1 MDCWSV
7 AALFFL
13 SIVCLCAIFGNALII
28 LSVLFYRGM
37 QTTANL
43 LLSSLATADFLIA
56 VVLMPVALLDFAYDH
71 YWQFDYLTCRLWTS
85 AHVMLCTASILNLCV
100 IGFDRYFAI
109 TSPLRYK
116 RMQTKRLSS
125 IILLFTWIISFV
137 ICSLPWIVPAWRT
150 PVLFTTCIYP
160 PMLSYRICSAL
171 GSFYIP
177 LILMLFVYLK
187 IVRVIQ
193 CRLRLIGHLI
203 ANEKSLDSFASLRF
217 AEEASDSSTILDFN
231 AQSAERPRS
240 TGQRR
245 FSEQLRKTSSCP
257 VLFSILSFFN
267 WTSSM
272 TELLTPR
279 NNGSSSR
286 RSSGGKPKTRA
297 QRSLSAAETHSEM
310 LDRGHKS
317 SRKKRLSSSCVPSLS
332 KRTSS
337 STIED
342 EHQRAR
348 FSSYPTMSKHDS
360 VPRRHL
366 FPATLLAKEHKAIRT
381 ICIVVSG
388 FVICWMPFFT
398 AHLIEPFCHGHY
410 SHYMR
415 DFPEAKAGYN
425 DRDFAKGRD
434 VRLDSF
440 ASLVSVRQKQTAAS
454 CSIPAIL
461 TDIFLWLGY
470 FNSVLNPV
478 IYSFCN
484 QDFRRCFREILRCRC
499 RRKGYKLRVSIRR
512 LHQPR

>member
-1 MDCWSV
+1 MDCWTI

-13 SIVCLCAIFGNALII
+13 SIVCLCAILGNALII

-37 QTTANL
+37 QSTANL

-71 YWQFDYLTCRLWTS
+71 RWQFDYLTCRLWTS
-85 AHVMLCTASILNLCV
+85 VHVMLCTASILNLCV

-116 RMQTKRLSS
+116 RMQTKRLSC

-137 ICSLPWIVPAWRT
+137 ICSLQWIVPAWRT
-150 PVLFTTCIYP
+150 PVWFATCIYP

-187 IVRVIQ
+187 ILKVIQ
-193 CRLRLIGHLI
+193 CRLKLIGHLT
-203 ANEKSLDSFASLRF
+203 ANEKSLDSFASLRYG
-217 AEEASDSSTILDFN
+217 EDASDYSTILDFSV
-231 AQSAERPRS
+231 QSSERQHS
-240 TGQRR
+240 NGQRR
-245 FSEQLRKTSSCP
+245 SSEQLRKTSSCP

-272 TELLTPR
+272 SELLTPR
-279 NNGSSSR
+279 NNRSR
-286 RSSGGKPKTRA
+286 RSSGAKPKSRA
-297 QRSLSAAETHSEM
+297 QRSLSAVETNSDS
-310 LDRGHKS
+310 LTKGCKS
-317 SRKKRLSSSCVPSLS
+317 NRKKRLSSACVPSLS

-337 STIED
+337 TTGED
-342 EHQRAR
+342 QHQRAR
-348 FSSYPTMSKHDS
+348 FSSYPTMAKHDS
-360 VPRRHL
+360 IPRRHL
-366 FPATLLAKEHKAIRT
+366 FPATLLAKERKAIIT

-388 FVICWMPFFT
+388 FVICWMPFYT

-410 SHYMR
+410 SHYMV

-425 DRDFAKGRD
+425 NRDFSKGRD
-434 VRLDSF
+434 GRLDSF
-440 ASLVSVRQKQTAAS
+440 PNMVSIRKKLTSAS

-461 TDIFLWLGY
+461 TDLFLWLGY
-470 FNSVLNPV
+470 FNSVLNPL

-484 QDFRRCFREILRCRC
+484 RDFRRCFREILLCRC
-499 RRKGYKLRVSIRR
+499 RRKGNKLRVSIRR